1 MANLSSPI
9 GQTIDVASRTIS
21 RSVIAGGGG
30 GRGGNVEPQTSAI
43 VKRQAGEIVQLK
55 KEINTI
61 QKAQTTAV
69 QTYQSTIS
77 SISNILN
84 VIAVN
89 VRDLGGRVLG
99 VNNLLSQDANL
110 EAKKDRQELDQE
122 RKLAEQGAR
131 AGKEKALERKIQNA
145 LMAPVRMVTAKTQG
159 MFERLMKAFTLF
171 FLGWLSNKVIAALQ
185 DQSGKTTNLFKRIFD
200 SIIGGVTFFL
210 KSLQFINKSIRGII
224 GIVTGVTKL
233 LAKFLVST
241 LGALFKGL
249 AKLGEGIVNAGKSI
263 VTAGKGLLGI
273 GDNAAG
279 KAVKE
284 TGEAAAEGAGKLA
297 LREGTEAA
305 GKLAAKEGT
314 EAGLK
319 GVLKKIPGVS
329 FFAGL
334 GFGAARLYQGDSLG
348 AAGELASGIL
358 GSFPGLGTAG
368 SLAIDAALLGRDI
381 NRGLQENK
389 DTKGEQSRPMAAP
402 SAAPATTASPAAVKA
417 QPSPAAVQPLSP
429 AVPPPAATPSPTPA
443 AQPATTAT
451 PSMADF
457 QFSADTSGKM
467 GSEMD
472 FTLPA
477 ESGEISAPVTTGNVS
492 PDQKSQAQI
501 TPAQTQ
507 RVPTAATK
515 VGPEPEQ
522 KPNIIMMSSMTPP
535 SQGSSTLLKSS
546 PSGSASD
553 VPAISS
559 SNPSNFYTLYSQVN
573 YNVVV

>member
-1 MANLSSPI
+1 MANLTSPI

-21 RSVIAGGGG
+21 RSVIAGEGGG

-43 VKRQAGEIVQLK
+43 VKRQSGEIVQLR

-61 QKAQTTAV
+61 QKAQTTAI

-99 VNNLLSQDANL
+99 VNNLLAQDANL

-145 LMAPVRMVTAKTQG
+145 LMAPVRVLTAKTQG

-171 FLGWLSNKVIAALQ
+171 FLGWLSNKVISALQ
-185 DQSGKTTNLFKRIFD
+185 DQTGKTTNLFKSIFD

-249 AKLGEGIVNAGKSI
+249 AKLGQGIVNAGKGL
-263 VTAGKGLLGI
+263 VNAGKGLLGI
-273 GDNAAG
+273 GDDAAG
-279 KAVKE
+279 KVVKE
-284 TGEAAAEGAGKLA
+284 TGEVAAKETAEGAGKLVVK
-297 LREGTEAA
+297 EGAEAA
-305 GKLAAKEGT
+305 GKLAAKEGAET
-314 EAGLK
+314 GAKSL
-319 GVLKKIPGVS
+319 LKKIPGVS

-348 AAGELASGIL
+348 AAGEVASGIL

-389 DTKGEQSRPMAAP
+389 DTKKDTSGSTMARA
-402 SAAPATTASPAAVKA
+402 STAAPATTKTQPAAI
-417 QPSPAAVQPLSP
+417 QPLSP
-429 AVPPPAATPSPTPA
+429 VVPPPAMAPA
-443 AQPATTAT
+443 PAQPASQPAT
-451 PSMADF
+451 SVTPLMADF
-457 QFSADTSGKM
+457 QFSVDNSGKM

-477 ESGEISAPVTTGNVS
+477 ESGEVSAPVTSGNVS
-492 PDQKSQAQI
+492 PDQKPQAQI

-507 RVPTAATK
+507 RVPTPAAK

-535 SQGSSTLLKSS
+535 SQGASTVLKSS
-546 PSGSASD
+546 PGDAASD
-553 VPAISS
+553 VPAIPSA
-559 SNPSNFYTLYSQVN
+559 NPSNFYTLYSQVN